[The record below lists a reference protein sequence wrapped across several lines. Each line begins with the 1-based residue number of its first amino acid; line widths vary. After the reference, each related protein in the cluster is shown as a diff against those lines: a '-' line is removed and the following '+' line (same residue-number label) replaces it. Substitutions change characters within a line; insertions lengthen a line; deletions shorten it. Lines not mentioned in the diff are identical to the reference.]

1 MPQMQSA
8 LTSFRLVPLR
18 IVAPPRVS
26 EKLCFPVPIF
36 TAHAFAP
43 AWASKVWLLLPED
56 TCTVPALVKRATT
69 KMESDTASAPLGRPW
84 KKFPVESS
92 AGFMVLSVE
101 SQLADLSVGR
111 YQ

>member
-1 MPQMQSA
+1 M
-8 LTSFRLVPLR
+8 SFRLVPLR

-43 AWASKVWLLLPED
+43 AVPTKVWVLLPDD
-56 TCTVPALVKRATT
+56 TVTVPAAVRRATT
-69 KMESDTASAPLGRPW
+69 KTESDTESAPLGRPW

-101 SQLADLSVGR
+101 SQLADFRVGR